1 MSRKNLGRQKII
13 KETTSGQGGVS
24 NDTHIAMGRV
34 LWEEW
39 VYRGIH
45 ASKNQVDADE
55 LMRKHVDSIDLDY
68 ERLLV

>member
-1 MSRKNLGRQKII
+1 
-13 KETTSGQGGVS
+13 
-24 NDTHIAMGRV
+24 MGRV

-68 ERLLV
+68 EQLLV